1 MACYIFGAGSF
12 YGLTARPRAGD
23 FTIAAD
29 GGWLA
34 CRKTEVIP
42 DLLLGDFDLSL
53 IHI

>member
-29 GGWLA
+29 
-34 CRKTEVIP
+34 
-42 DLLLGDFDLSL
+42 D
-53 IHI
+53 

>member
-12 YGLTARPRAGD
+12 YGLDRCPRADD
-23 FTIAAD
+23 FIIAAD

-34 CRKTEVIP
+34 CRKAGITP
-42 DLLLGDFDLSL
+42 DLLLSL

>member
-29 GGWLA
+29 GGL
-34 CRKTEVIP
+34 P
-42 DLLLGDFDLSL
+42 QD
-53 IHI
+53 